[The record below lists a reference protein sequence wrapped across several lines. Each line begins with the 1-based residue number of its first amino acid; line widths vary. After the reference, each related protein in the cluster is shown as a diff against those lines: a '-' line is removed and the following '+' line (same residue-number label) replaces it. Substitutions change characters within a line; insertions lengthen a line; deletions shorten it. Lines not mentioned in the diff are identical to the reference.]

1 MSTTDNSTNSG
12 NKSPEQIRDEIE
24 ETRYHLGSDVDA
36 LADKVNPSSIAHR
49 QTEKVKGKFASMKES
64 LMGSVQDARDTGS
77 SATDAL
83 RDAPGKA
90 ASAAKGNALAVGL
103 VAFGVGL
110 LVSALIPASDKE
122 QEIAETVKE
131 KAAPAVDAVK
141 SAAQDAA
148 QNLKEPALDGL
159 NAVKE
164 SAQDAAGAVKD
175 EAQSATEDVKDS
187 AQEAR
192 DTVQNS

>member
-1 MSTTDNSTNSG
+1 MSTTNENTNGES
-12 NKSPEQIRDEIE
+12 KTPEQIRDEIE
-24 ETRYHLGSDVDA
+24 ETRSHLGSDVDA

-49 QTEKVKGKFASMKES
+49 QTEKVKSKFTSVKES
-64 LMGSVQDARDTGS
+64 LMGSVQDAKHSGS

-83 RDAPGKA
+83 HDAPGKA
-90 ASAAKGNALAVGL
+90 VDAAKGNALAVGL
-103 VAFGVGL
+103 VAFGVGM
-110 LVSALIPASDKE
+110 LVSALIPASNKE
-122 QEIAETVKE
+122 QELAETVKE
-131 KAAPAVDAVK
+131 KAAPALDAVK

-164 SAQDAAGAVKD
+164 SAQEAAGTVKD

-187 AQEAR
+187 AREAQENVR
-192 DTVQNS
+192 NS

>member
-1 MSTTDNSTNSG
+1 MSITNDSTNSDS
-12 NKSPEQIRDEIE
+12 KTPEQIRDEIE
-24 ETRYHLGSDVDA
+24 ETRNNLGYDVDA

-49 QTEKVKGKFASMKES
+49 QTEKVKGKFTSAKES
-64 LMGSVQDARDTGS
+64 LMGSVQGAKDSGS

-83 RDAPGKA
+83 SAVPGKA
-90 ASAAKGNALAVGL
+90 ANAAKGNALAVGL

-110 LVSALIPASDKE
+110 LVSALIPASEKE
-122 QEIAETVKE
+122 QELAETVKE

-148 QNLKEPALDGL
+148 QNLKEPALDGF

-164 SAQDAAGAVKD
+164 SAQDAAGTVKD

-187 AQEAR
+187 AKQAQES
-192 DTVQNS
+192 VQNS